1 MDGNHRTTHLM
12 IDFFGFKVEKET
24 KTFRPTFCASN
35 VAKIDYVKK
44 YSFIYELYSKV
55 EEVDDFSYLDCCRMY
70 SEQIQDNASNVIP
83 REKVHG

>member
-1 MDGNHRTTHLM
+1 M

-24 KTFRPTFCASN
+24 KTFRPTFCVSN
-35 VAKIDYVKK
+35 EAKIDFVKK
-44 YSFIYELYSKV
+44 YLFIYELYSKV
-55 EEVDDFSYLDCCRMY
+55 KEVDNRSYLDRCRMH

>member
-1 MDGNHRTTHLM
+1 M

-35 VAKIDYVKK
+35 EAKIDFVKK
-44 YSFIYELYSKV
+44 YLFIYELYSKA
-55 EEVDDFSYLDCCRMY
+55 EGVDDRSYLDGCRMH
-70 SEQIQDNASNVIP
+70 SEETQDNASNVIP